1 MARIDLVDLAQ
12 SYNGNDA
19 DIESFALK
27 PVTMTWRQGGA
38 YALLG
43 PSGCGKTTLL
53 NLISGILTP
62 SRGQI
67 LFDGTDITQASTR
80 ERNIAQVFQFPVIYD
95 TMTVGQNLAFPLKN
109 RGVPKAE
116 IDKRVAEI
124 ARLLDLTPDLNRKAT
139 RLTADA
145 KQKISLGRGL
155 VRSDVAAVLFDEPL
169 TVIDPELKW
178 QLRSKLK
185 ALHRELDLTMIY
197 VTHDQT
203 EALTFADTVVVMH
216 DGRVVQSGT
225 PAELFDKPAHT
236 FVGYFIGSPGMNIL
250 PAEVRGREARIGG
263 HPIALNRSYDS
274 LPDDATIEVGV
285 RPEFVDIANPAPNL
299 ISANIERIDD
309 LGRVRYARMRVGDAK
324 FAARVPPGFEVPNGV
339 AGLVFDAARVHV
351 YANSLL
357 VEGTA

>member
-1 MARIDLVDLAQ
+1 MARIDLVDLAH
-12 SYNGNDA
+12 SYGGDHA
-19 DIESFALK
+19 PIESFALK

-53 NLISGILTP
+53 NLISGIITP
-62 SRGQI
+62 SRGKI
-67 LFDGTDITQASTR
+67 LFDGADVTPRSTR

-109 RGVPKAE
+109 RSLPRNE

-124 ARLLDLTPDLNRKAT
+124 ARLLDLTPYLNRKAT
-139 RLTADA
+139 RLTADG

-225 PAELFDKPAHT
+225 PAELFEKPAHT
-236 FVGYFIGSPGMNIL
+236 FVGYFIGSPGMNIV
-250 PAEVRGREARIGG
+250 PAQVNGREAKVDGHVIGLLRNYGVLPAGARIE
-263 HPIALNRSYDS
+263 I
-274 LPDDATIEVGV
+274 GV
-285 RPEFVDIANPAPNL
+285 RPEFVDIAPPASGL
-299 ISANIERIDD
+299 LSATIERIDD
-309 LGRVRYARMRVGDAK
+309 LGRIRFARVRVGDAK
-324 FAARVPPGFEVPNGV
+324 FAARVPPGFSIPDNT
-339 AGLVFDAARVHV
+339 AGLVFDPAHVHV
-351 YANSLL
+351 YADSIL
-357 VEGTA
+357 VEGVA

>member
-1 MARIDLVDLAQ
+1 MARIDLADLAH
-12 SYNGNDA
+12 SYSGNDA
-19 DIESFALK
+19 APETFALK

-53 NLISGILTP
+53 NLISGIITP
-62 SRGQI
+62 SRGKI
-67 LFDGTDITQASTR
+67 LFDGVDVTPRSTR

-116 IDKRVAEI
+116 IQARVLEI

-185 ALHRELDLTMIY
+185 ALHRDLDLTMIY

-216 DGRVVQSGT
+216 DGRVVQTGT
-225 PAELFDKPAHT
+225 PAELFEKPAHT
-236 FVGYFIGSPGMNIL
+236 FVGYFIGSPGMNIV
-250 PAEVRGREARIGG
+250 PAQVSGRRARIGG
-263 HPIALNRSYDS
+263 HVIALNRSYGE
-274 LPDDATIEVGV
+274 LPAGAKIEIGV
-285 RPEFVDIANPAPNL
+285 RPEFVDIASPAAEL
-299 ISANIERIDD
+299 LSAQIERIDD
-309 LGRVRYARMRVGDAK
+309 LGRVRFARVRVGDAK
-324 FAARVPPGFEVPNGV
+324 LAARVPPGFSVSGNA
-339 AGLVFDAARVHV
+339 AGLKFDPTHVHV

-357 VEGTA
+357 VEGAT

>member
-12 SYNGNDA
+12 SYHGNDA

-62 SRGQI
+62 SRGKI
-67 LFDGTDITQASTR
+67 LFDGTDITHRTTR

-95 TMTVGQNLAFPLKN
+95 TMTVGENLAFPLKN

-197 VTHDQT
+197 V
-203 EALTFADTVVVMH
+203 
-216 DGRVVQSGT
+216 
-225 PAELFDKPAHT
+225 
-236 FVGYFIGSPGMNIL
+236 
-250 PAEVRGREARIGG
+250 
-263 HPIALNRSYDS
+263 
-274 LPDDATIEVGV
+274 
-285 RPEFVDIANPAPNL
+285 
-299 ISANIERIDD
+299 
-309 LGRVRYARMRVGDAK
+309 
-324 FAARVPPGFEVPNGV
+324 
-339 AGLVFDAARVHV
+339 
-351 YANSLL
+351 
-357 VEGTA
+357 